1 MSLRAEIMRLFLRV
15 VVRPN
20 VQGKASLDRVRRHV
34 ALLTRCVP
42 RPPRSTKTVA
52 VDAGGTPA
60 ALVTTPASRPDRH
73 VLYLHGGGYIFGS
86 PPLYRDMTWRIADQ
100 TRARVLCL
108 DYRLAPE
115 HPFPAALDDAA
126 AAYRW
131 MLANGADPRHVAV
144 MGDSAGGGL
153 ALAMLMRVRDEG
165 VPLPAAAVTVS
176 PWTDLALTGETLR
189 SNAERDPLIPIT
201 HAERGVA
208 LFLAGCDARNPY
220 CSPLYGDCIG
230 LPPTLIVVGDDE
242 VLRDD
247 AVRMAERMRDAGCDV
262 TLEVWPRMY
271 HSWEMLVR
279 LLPEAKATV
288 ARTCAFVNERI

>member
-1 MSLRAEIMRLFLRV
+1 MSVRAEIMRLFLRV

-20 VQGKASLDRVRRHV
+20 VQGKASLERVRRHV
-34 ALLTRCVP
+34 ALLTHCVP
-42 RPPRSTKTVA
+42 RPPRSTETVA

-115 HPFPAALDDAA
+115 HPFPAALDDTV

-131 MLANGADPRHVAV
+131 MLANGAHPRRIAV

-153 ALAMLMRVRDEG
+153 ALAALMRLRDEG

-176 PWTDLALTGETLR
+176 PWTDLALTGATLR
-189 SNAERDPLIPIT
+189 SNAARDPLIPIA
-201 HAERGVA
+201 HAERAVA
-208 LFLAGCDARNPY
+208 LFLAGCDARNPH
-220 CSPLYGDCIG
+220 CSPLYGDPCG
-230 LPPTLIVVGDDE
+230 LPPTLIVVGEDE

-247 AVRMAERMRDAGCDV
+247 AVRMAERMRAAGCDV

-279 LLPEAKATV
+279 LLPEAKAAV